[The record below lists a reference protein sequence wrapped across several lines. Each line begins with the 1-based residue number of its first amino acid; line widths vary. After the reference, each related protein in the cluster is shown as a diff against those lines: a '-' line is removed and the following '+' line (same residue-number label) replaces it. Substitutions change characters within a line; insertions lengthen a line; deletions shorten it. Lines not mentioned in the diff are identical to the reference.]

1 MQMYLPGADTA
12 NFEPILPWHPAL
24 TAPNAAGADQMRH
37 LKALIESR
45 PMLDRVPDPSLIVDN
60 GRATTA
66 SSRAGARAMP
76 SPTAIAGAPSRCG
89 SVRFPAGRSAP
100 PGIRRATG
108 P

>member
-12 NFEPILPWHPAL
+12 NFEPILPWHQAL

-60 GRATTA
+60 GPRYDRSEEHTSELPSLMRSSYDVFRLTTKQITNKL
-66 SSRAGARAMP
+66 ARE
-76 SPTAIAGAPSRCG
+76 
-89 SVRFPAGRSAP
+89 
-100 PGIRRATG
+100 
-108 P
+108 